1 MKNDNYTAVIVDDEE
16 DAREMIALLL
26 NDMFPIINVVDKIS
40 TVTAATRAIPA
51 HNPDIIFLDIELS
64 YQTGFDLLDT
74 IEADRYTTIF
84 TTAYNQYAIKAIRY
98 AAFDYLLK
106 PISPSELKECIERI
120 TKNPNHQKNRI
131 GALKDYFEG
140 KSPRRILVPT
150 SKGIEVLDINT
161 IIRLEGDRNYTLI
174 HSEGARPLLTSK
186 TLKEYEE
193 QLEGTSFFRIYQSH
207 LINLNFVA
215 RYLRGRGG
223 SIELKDGTILP
234 VSREK
239 KHTLLQLLADK

>member
-1 MKNDNYTAVIVDDEE
+1 MIKAIIVDDEAG
-16 DAREMIALLL
+16 ARQVLKRTIADVCNDVTLCGEAATVDEAIAL
-26 NDMFPIINVVDKIS
+26 INQ
-40 TVTAATRAIPA
+40 
-51 HNPDIIFLDIELS
+51 HQPDIIFLDIELS

-161 IIRLEGDRNYTLI
+161 IVRLEGDRNYTLI

-193 QLEGTSFFRIYQSH
+193 QLEGTGFFRIYQSH
-207 LINLNFVA
+207 LVNLNFVA